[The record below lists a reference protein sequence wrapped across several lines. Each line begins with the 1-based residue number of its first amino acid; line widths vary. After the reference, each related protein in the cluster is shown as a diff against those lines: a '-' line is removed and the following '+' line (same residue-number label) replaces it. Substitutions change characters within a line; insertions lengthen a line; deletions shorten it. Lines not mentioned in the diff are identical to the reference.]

1 MSWKSGRTVRVPI
14 IVDKLTS
21 GTSAIDISFTVPAD
35 HVEFWDAI
43 DAASDDKSTIR
54 VTDADGTT
62 DLTWQASSFTFAT
75 RTLVVEV
82 DNWTPPAEQVMGVIF
97 IYAGGSDTT
106 NEGSFTAASAR
117 TGYAWTC
124 DVDGP
129 IVSPYVG
136 PAGATRPTQIIGKAA
151 AETIMVWLDVRAV
164 LAKRTAH
171 YNGHPDC
178 EELVS
183 VDVEVLLAAAD
194 QTAMYDLTETRMTAD
209 GLVRFLLKAG
219 TTANQYTIAPTLT
232 TTGGRVLT
240 PRFLLDVTTADET

>member
-14 IVDKLTS
+14 IVDKLS
-21 GTSAIDISFTVPAD
+21 AGTSAIDLTFTVPAD

-62 DLTWQASSFTFAT
+62 DLTWQATAFDFAAKT
-75 RTLVVEV
+75 ITIEI
-82 DNWTPPAEQVMGVIF
+82 DNWTPPAEQVMAQIF
-97 IYAGGSDTT
+97 VYAGGTDTT
-106 NEGSFTAASAR
+106 NEGSFTASTPR

-129 IVSPYVG
+129 VVSPYVG
-136 PAGATRPTQIIGKAA
+136 PSGATRPTQIIGKAA
-151 AETIMVWLDVRAV
+151 GETIAVWMDLRPV
-164 LAKRTAH
+164 LAKRIAH

-178 EELVS
+178 EEIVS
-183 VDVEVLLAAAD
+183 VTIQVLLSAAD
-194 QTAMYDLTETRMTAD
+194 QTAMYDQTATRMTAD
-209 GLVRFLLKAG
+209 GLVRILLKAG
-219 TTANQYTIAPTLT
+219 TTANQYTVSPTIT
-232 TTGGRVLT
+232 TTGGRVLN